1 MACPDDP
8 EAERPRNYI
17 ESISGDASWDNH
29 GIVIKWTEPIVPGS
43 IRLSLNEPVRLRLC
57 VETKNDL
64 QVPPEDLTAWCWTPI
79 ITDVC
84 IIFVHWRSRGRIGK
98 RRVRGDGQHIFSTL
112 WRWATFSERGNK
124 LRYRPGSFNSTPMI
138 HFFSLIFIVFKRS
151 IYVIVN
157 TVAKVYLS

>member
-84 IIFVHWRSRGRIGK
+84 IIFVQWRSRGRIGK
-98 RRVRGDGQHIFSTL
+98 RRVRGDGQHIFSLL

-124 LRYRPGSFNSTPMI
+124 LRYRPGSFNVYANDPFFFRWSLLYLRDLFMSLSTPWQ
-138 HFFSLIFIVFKRS
+138 RS
-151 IYVIVN
+151 
-157 TVAKVYLS
+157 T

>member
-84 IIFVHWRSRGRIGK
+84 ITFVQWRSRGRWGK
-98 RRVRGDGQHIFSTL
+98 GGGTRRGWSTCFFFPLFEGGQHCL
-112 WRWATFSERGNK
+112 KGAT
-124 LRYRPGSFNSTPMI
+124 NSDTARA
-138 HFFSLIFIVFKRS
+138 V
-151 IYVIVN
+151 
-157 TVAKVYLS
+157 KVYATDPSFLR

>member
-84 IIFVHWRSRGRIGK
+84 TITFVQWRSRGRMSKAG
-98 RRVRGDGQHIFSTL
+98 VRSGRSTRFSPSL
-112 WRWATFSERGNK
+112 KVGN
-124 LRYRPGSFNSTPMI
+124 
-138 HFFSLIFIVFKRS
+138 IV
-151 IYVIVN
+151 
-157 TVAKVYLS
+157 